1 MKPEAYTVPAPA
13 AKLGVRRLTHRFTIG
28 GSPDPL
34 TVLRDIDLDIHR
46 GEFVCIIGESGC
58 GKSTLLRMMAGL
70 LIPSEGRV
78 LHDGAAVRG
87 VNHALGFVFQQD
99 AVFPWLTV
107 EGNIEY
113 GPKSRGLPKSERQKL
128 VDQWAEAVGLTAFK
142 KAYPKQLSGGM
153 RKRVD
158 LARAY
163 ANSPDVLLM
172 DEPFA
177 ALDVQTKAAMQ
188 QSVLELWQSTGKTV
202 VFVTHDLEEAVFLAD
217 RIVVLASRPGRVHE
231 IVANPLLR
239 PRMEEARVSDA
250 FTTVKRAVWSSLQAA
265 RQASAQTIRGGGNA

>member
-188 QSVLELWQSTGKTV
+188 ESVLELWQSTGKTV